1 VLRMGHYASHVDLG
15 EMTRQAFAAWNARR
29 FDEVLDYFHE
39 DAVWDMTPFGLAG
52 VGEYRGHD
60 GLRRFFSEWLET
72 FPDSSIEVEDV
83 EVREPWTLSI
93 VVQRVSGASSNAP
106 VPFRYGGI
114 GRWRDGRLEF
124 VQNHA
129 DLDAGR
135 AAFHERVA
143 TEAPV
148 DSHV

>member
-1 VLRMGHYASHVDLG
+1 MDLA
-15 EMTRQAFAAWNARR
+15 ELTRQAFAAWNARR
-29 FDEVLDYFHE
+29 FDEVLEHFHE

-52 VGEYRGHD
+52 VGEYRGHE
-60 GLRRFFSEWLET
+60 GLRRFFAEWLET

-83 EVREPWTLSI
+83 EVRDPWTLSI
-93 VVQRVSGASSNAP
+93 VVQRVSGASSHAP

-129 DLDAGR
+129 DMEAAR
-135 AAFHERVA
+135 EAFHERVA
-143 TEAPV
+143 TETPV